1 MPSVLPQHVD
11 CGVPNHR
18 AFAAVVITATRKS
31 CKRLNRQE
39 SPLSG
44 KKHDAVVRLSA
55 EHAKSAAGTRRPLL
69 HVLMSD
75 GRVSEFKGATVV
87 IPEGP
92 ADEAEAAVYWVAING
107 KGEMFADEKGDPVIV
122 EAPGL
127 ILGRLPPDP
136 ESYVSLRDIADW
148 SGLSESTVERAVD
161 RGDLAEP
168 TKLSRRRNGYRFA
181 DVQTWLGKRK
191 AS

>member
-1 MPSVLPQHVD
+1 
-11 CGVPNHR
+11 
-18 AFAAVVITATRKS
+18 
-31 CKRLNRQE
+31 
-39 SPLSG
+39 
-44 KKHDAVVRLSA
+44 
-55 EHAKSAAGTRRPLL
+55 
-69 HVLMSD
+69 MSD

-136 ESYVSLRDIADW
+136 ESYVSLRDIADL
-148 SGLSESTVERAVD
+148 SGLSESTIERAVD
-161 RGDLAEP
+161 RGDLVDGQRARCRDQRDQAEDREP
-168 TKLSRRRNGYRFA
+168 PCGRELQWAATGGDGGVSQR
-181 DVQTWLGKRK
+181 
-191 AS
+191 ASGAEAAAA